1 MIRLRISIVGELKAI
16 CDDEAMV
23 FRYAAAL
30 LASVCWLCAQYPATP
45 VLSAD
50 RQLSMLLTE
59 ADHAKVLGDHAAA
72 VKGYED
78 ALNRVHADATL
89 KNREQE
95 VLQHLAAGY
104 IAAQRPKDAVRV
116 SAIVLG
122 LHKDDCKPGAPGLES
137 CADAQYGLGLAMMH
151 AGDFEGAV
159 AQLNASVANFGRV
172 PLEGDEMYRMTKL
185 KQRGDAEALA
195 AAALF
200 RAGQKP
206 QAIAAFRKAI
216 ATLSTV
222 ANNQKI
228 DPGTR
233 GSAQTSLKDA
243 QSSLAML
250 EKK

>member
-1 MIRLRISIVGELKAI
+1 
-16 CDDEAMV
+16 MV
-23 FRYAAAL
+23 FRYIASL
-30 LASVCWLCAQYPATP
+30 LASAGSLLAQYPATP
-45 VLSAD
+45 ILTPDQRLSA
-50 RQLSMLLTE
+50 LITE
-59 ADHAKVLGDHAAA
+59 SDHAKVLGDHAAA

-78 ALNRVHADATL
+78 ALKRVYAEPTL
-89 KNREQE
+89 KNREEE

-116 SAIVLG
+116 STTALG
-122 LHKDDCKPGAPGLES
+122 LHQEDCQPGAPGVER

-151 AGDFEGAV
+151 AGNFADAV
-159 AQLNASVANFGRV
+159 AQLNAAAANFGKV
-172 PLEGDEMYRMTKL
+172 PLEGEEIYRMTKL

-216 ATLSTV
+216 ATLSLV

-243 QSSLAML
+243 QSSLALL